1 MELIGYPMLITTSR
15 KPSQRTRSFCKSLDR
30 VINSEYTNR
39 GKMSLRNVLLK
50 SSQLGFDKT
59 AVISETKGN
68 PSKIDFYNEKG
79 DIVLSMDVTVSIT
92 NSKGRVKIK
101 ELSLKSEMDDLNIL
115 VELLGVPKCME
126 TLKQENILVL
136 KKGDNEK
143 RAIMEFY
150 DSKGLITGP
159 KIYIKDWRIFHE

>member
-1 MELIGYPMLITTSR
+1 
-15 KPSQRTRSFCKSLDR
+15 
-30 VINSEYTNR
+30 
-39 GKMSLRNVLLK
+39 
-50 SSQLGFDKT
+50 
-59 AVISETKGN
+59 VISETKGN

-79 DIVLSMDVTVSIT
+79 DIILSMDVTVSIT
-92 NSKGRVKIK
+92 NSKGRLKIK

-115 VELLGVPKCME
+115 GELLGVPKCME

-136 KKGDNEK
+136 KKGDNER
-143 RAIMEFY
+143 RAILEFY